1 MGREG
6 SHQIYSSQTPPA
18 APVQPCE
25 RFRDGEKGSKEAE
38 GSEGA
43 SLRDQKERA
52 NRKCRQRGGWG
63 REEGRASESDARKS
77 AARIE
82 RLLTMY

>member
-43 SLRDQKERA
+43 SLRDQKEKA
-52 NRKCRQRGGWG
+52 NRKCRQRGGVGERRGEGVRVG
-63 REEGRASESDARKS
+63 RKKECCKN
-77 AARIE
+77 
-82 RLLTMY
+82 